1 MHGNKKL
8 KSDIEEAETTL
19 ARSQSNSDS
28 IQTSHGHRRI
38 IIHSLDKCNVCPR
51 LKTSHGVTSLFSF
64 AITNLLTCNIRST
77 HVISARPLTC
87 SIRLAGAIFFSR
99 RYISAVIRGVEF
111 AGDGSIS
118 STSFTQPNPV
128 VVIYR
133 RNYQVA
139 VDAAH
144 MGRQIVRSFDR

>member
-1 MHGNKKL
+1 M
-8 KSDIEEAETTL
+8 
-19 ARSQSNSDS
+19 S
-28 IQTSHGHRRI
+28 IQTSHGHRPI

-51 LKTSHGVTSLFSF
+51 PRGCIHCTQTSNGVTSLFSF